1 LVRFFFVEPI
11 YLDSNFKFGLSIV
24 YLGLIIFL
32 VVCDVLIDSETFLVI
47 DFINIKIKSIQFF
60 EDANMGKILICV

>member
-1 LVRFFFVEPI
+1 VEPI
-11 YLDSNFKFGLSIV
+11 YLDSNFKFGMSIV